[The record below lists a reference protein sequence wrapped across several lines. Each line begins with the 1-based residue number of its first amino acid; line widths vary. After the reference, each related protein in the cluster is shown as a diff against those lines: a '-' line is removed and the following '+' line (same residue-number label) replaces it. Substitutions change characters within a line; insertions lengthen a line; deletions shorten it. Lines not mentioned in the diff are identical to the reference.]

1 MEEFLQSGYDIDGM
15 MYYSFEQIGAFLY
28 PEKCSCDATNKI
40 RKIYLYRRK
49 DLEQYT
55 TKTKCWWS
63 NQTIVVINQE
73 GLKKLCGFIKKSDC
87 NEKVSK
93 LKFCINFS

>member
-1 MEEFLQSGYDIDGM
+1 MEEFLESGYDIDGEK
-15 MYYSFEQIGAFLY
+15 YYSFEQIGEYFF
-28 PEKCSCDATNKI
+28 PDRNPCDARNKI
-40 RKIYLYRRK
+40 RKMYLYRRK
-49 DLEQYT
+49 TLEEYT

-63 NQTIVVINQE
+63 NQTIVVINKE
-73 GLKKLCGFIKKSDC
+73 GLKKLCEFVKKSDC